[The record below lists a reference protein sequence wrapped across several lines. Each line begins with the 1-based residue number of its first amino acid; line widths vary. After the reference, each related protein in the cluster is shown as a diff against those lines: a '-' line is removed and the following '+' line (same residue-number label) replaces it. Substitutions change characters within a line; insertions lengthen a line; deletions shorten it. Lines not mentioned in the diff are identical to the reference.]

1 MNYPVWQLD
10 FAGGGLLIAAIAIFH
25 VYISHFAVGG
35 GLFLV
40 LAEMKGHRENSP
52 AILDYVK
59 SHTKFFMLLTLV
71 LGAMTGVAIW
81 FTIALL
87 APAATSI
94 LIHNFVFG
102 WAIEWVFFL
111 GEIVAIF
118 IYYYTFGKMEKRNH
132 LLIGW
137 LYFIFAWLSLF
148 VINGI
153 IGFMLTPGDWLVTGD
168 FWDGFFNPS
177 FWPALFF
184 RTFLCLMLAGLY
196 GFLTSTNIKDETLR
210 LTMVRYCAKW
220 LLAPFFLFLASAY
233 WYVQILP
240 PAPREW
246 LINFNPEM
254 APFIKTFIMIS
265 PILFLGGL
273 LMAIKLPQ
281 TAKRSLAI
289 LLLLI
294 GITYMGS
301 FEYLREGSRR
311 PYTINGHIYANSILK
326 QDLARVEA
334 EGILAAAKWAEQEI
348 TDENRLAVGRRLYD
362 MSCLPC
368 HSIGGPIRDIQK
380 MTAGFTTIEA
390 MEARL
395 SGMGKMKNYMPPF
408 VGNQAERHALATYL
422 IEEIQGRKEAPATA
436 AVTELPTHPPY
447 FNPDSSD
454 YVLLAWSEEGIHAVS
469 DADQYLS
476 LATPGSTIK
485 AILIRRAETPEIIS
499 DQVRLTYR
507 IEDGHSKPTSQVFF
521 WDHAPA
527 LTDKEIK
534 AGHGLTG
541 NQLQGEM
548 RLNAQSRYYVADRL
562 PVIPYNDKGD
572 YRPYPLLTIEARDD
586 NGRIIATTMVV
597 APVSTEMGCNNCHG
611 GSWRKTVAGLSPVT
625 ARDILT
631 VHDRLNQTSLY
642 KMAEQGK
649 PLRCQECHPDPRQAG
664 GKTGQLS
671 LSAAIHGFH
680 APILS
685 DRGAEACYFCHGADP
700 EGATRFFRGIHKEIG
715 LDCTQCHGTMEE
727 HALSLLIAEKEA
739 GKPGAQRLMERLQPQ
754 TPTKIAEIKGRRA
767 WINEPDCLSCHVNFA
782 PPETESAFNAWTP
795 EESALFRSRTDEMGI
810 PCAACHNSAHAIYPT
825 INPYGADR
833 DNLGP
838 LQYQNNPYP
847 IGANKNC
854 PLCHTIIMEEEMHHP
869 NSLRMFRNTRAQ

>member
-52 AILDYVK
+52 EILDYVK

-111 GEIVAIF
+111 AEIVAIL
-118 IYYYTFGKMEKRNH
+118 IYFYTFGRMEKRNH
-132 LLIGW
+132 LIIGW

-153 IGFMLTPGDWLVTGD
+153 IGFMLTPGDWLTTGN

-196 GFLTSTNIKDETLR
+196 GFLTSTAIKEKALR

-220 LLAPFFLFLASAY
+220 LLAPFLLFLASAY

-240 PAPREW
+240 PAAQQW
-246 LINFNPEM
+246 FSNFNPEI
-254 APFIKTFIMIS
+254 APFLQSFIMIS

-273 LMAIKLPQ
+273 IMAIKLPQ

-289 LLLLI
+289 VLLLI

-311 PYTINGHIYANSILK
+311 PYTLNGHIYSNSILK
-326 QDLARVEA
+326 QDLAQVKA
-334 EGILAAAKWAEQEI
+334 NGILASAKWADKEI
-348 TDENRLAVGRRLYD
+348 TDANHLKVGKQLYNL
-362 MSCLPC
+362 MCLSC
-368 HSIGGPIRDIQK
+368 HSIGGPIRDIK
-380 MTAGFTTIEA
+380 EMTAGFTSITA

-395 SGMGKMKNYMPPF
+395 SSMGTLKNYMPPF
-408 VGNQAERHALATYL
+408 VGTPDERHALATYL
-422 IEEIQGRKEAPATA
+422 IEEVQGRKEALPATA
-436 AVTELPTHPPY
+436 ILSQPTPTPY
-447 FNPDSSD
+447 FNPESSE
-454 YVLLAWSEEGIHAVS
+454 YVLLAWSEKGIHTIS
-469 DADQYLS
+469 DADKYLS
-476 LATPGSTIK
+476 LSTPGNTIK
-485 AILIRRAETPEIIS
+485 AMLIRRDETPEITI
-499 DQVRLTYR
+499 DQVQLSYR
-507 IEDGHSKPTSQVFF
+507 IEDGYSNPTSQVSF
-521 WDHAPA
+521 WDYAA
-527 LTDKEIK
+527 NLWGKDIK
-534 AGHGLTG
+534 PGQGRTGNKLTG
-541 NQLQGEM
+541 QM
-548 RLNAQSRYYVADRL
+548 KLNEKSQTYVADSL

-572 YRPYPLLTIEARDD
+572 YTPYPLITIEAHDA
-586 NGRIIATTMVV
+586 NGRMLATTTVV
-597 APVSTEMGCNNCHG
+597 APVSTEMGCKNCHG
-611 GSWRKTVAGLSPVT
+611 GKWRKDVAGLSNV
-625 ARDILT
+625 AAQDILR
-631 VHDRLNQTSLY
+631 VHDRINKTNLRT
-642 KMAEQGK
+642 MAKQGR
-649 PLRCQECHPDPRQAG
+649 PMRCQKCHPDPRQSLPDS
-664 GKTGQLS
+664 KQLS
-671 LSAAIHGFH
+671 LSAAVHGFH

-685 DRGAEACYFCHGADP
+685 DRGADACYFCHGADP
-700 EGATRFFRGIHKEIG
+700 EGATQFFRGIHKEIG
-715 LDCTQCHGTMEE
+715 LDCTQCHGTLED
-727 HALSLLIAEKEA
+727 HALSLLVAEKEA
-739 GKPGAQRLMERLQPQ
+739 GKAGAEKLIRKLSP
-754 TPTKIAEIKGRRA
+754 KAVANISEIKGRQA
-767 WINEPDCLSCHVNFA
+767 WINEPDCLTCHLDFA
-782 PPETESAFNAWTP
+782 PPETESAYNTWTTDQA
-795 EESALFRSRTDEMGI
+795 ALFSNRTDEMGI
-810 PCAACHNSAHAIYPT
+810 PCAACHNSPHAIYPT
-825 INPYGADR
+825 NNPYGPDR
-833 DNLGP
+833 DNIVP
-838 LQYQNNPYP
+838 IQHQNNPYP

-854 PLCHTIIMEEEMHHP
+854 PLCHTIIMDEEMHHP
-869 NSLRMFRNTRAQ
+869 NSLRMFRNTRD